1 MVSRFGVAAL
11 TKLIKSLGG
20 KAVTRRNI
28 SFLGGRG
35 PKQSLFNRPLTPREI
50 STSFGPGTKGGL
62 RDLNPQVQ
70 SLLDDSFGY
79 LNSNKL
85 NDIQKTILGNN
96 LTNLRNF
103 QLKPPPTLRG
113 GIITSQSFKDLYRAG
128 GRGSDFRDLGIRLAR
143 QKKNRFPGKVTKE
156 VQAVLKEIDN
166 RIIAKGDITIKK
178 FNSLSEIQK
187 NRLRRIEEPSIAEL
201 FPFLKFAEGGIA
213 SLDKPKR
220 GLVDE
225 PGSYA
230 GKTLFG
236 DIAEI
241 DIGESLKQTGSGFLN
256 LFSPSQIMELLSGAG
271 EGFKQIYFNL
281 KSNAEKED
289 LLKEIIGN
297 QFAKGGMVKDK
308 GLANILAV

>member
-11 TKLIKSLGG
+11 TQLIKSLGG

-28 SFLGGRG
+28 SFLGGKG
-35 PKQSLFNRPLTPREI
+35 PKQSLFNKPLSPREI
-50 STSFGPGTKGGL
+50 STSFGPGTKAGV

-96 LTNLRNF
+96 LTGLRNF
-103 QLKPPPTLRG
+103 QLTPPPTPG
-113 GIITSQSFKDLYRAG
+113 GIITAQSFKDLAKAG

-166 RIIAKGDITIKK
+166 RIVAKGDITIKQ

-201 FPFLKFAEGGIA
+201 FPFLKFAEGGMV
-213 SLDKPKR
+213 P
-220 GLVDE
+220 
-225 PGSYA
+225 
-230 GKTLFG
+230 
-236 DIAEI
+236 
-241 DIGESLKQTGSGFLN
+241 ESL
-256 LFSPSQIMELLSGAG
+256 
-271 EGFKQIYFNL
+271 
-281 KSNAEKED
+281 
-289 LLKEIIGN
+289 
-297 QFAKGGMVKDK
+297 

>member
-11 TKLIKSLGG
+11 TQLIKSLGG

-28 SFLGGRG
+28 SFLGSGKG
-35 PKQSLFNRPLTPREI
+35 PKQSLFNKPLTPREI

-103 QLKPPPTLRG
+103 QLKPPPTLLG

-128 GRGSDFRDLGIRLAR
+128 GRGSDFRDLGVRLAR

-166 RIIAKGDITIKK
+166 RIIAKGDITIKQ

-201 FPFLKFAEGGIA
+201 FPFLKFAEGGMV
-213 SLDKPKR
+213 P
-220 GLVDE
+220 
-225 PGSYA
+225 
-230 GKTLFG
+230 
-236 DIAEI
+236 
-241 DIGESLKQTGSGFLN
+241 ESL
-256 LFSPSQIMELLSGAG
+256 
-271 EGFKQIYFNL
+271 
-281 KSNAEKED
+281 
-289 LLKEIIGN
+289 
-297 QFAKGGMVKDK
+297 
-308 GLANILAV
+308 GLANLLAV

>member
-11 TKLIKSLGG
+11 TQLIKSLGG

-28 SFLGGRG
+28 SFLGGKG

-70 SLLDDSFGY
+70 TLLDDSFGY

-128 GRGSDFRDLGIRLAR
+128 GRGSDFRDLGIRLAQ

-166 RIIAKGDITIKK
+166 RIIAKGDITLKK

-187 NRLRRIEEPSIAEL
+187 NQLRRIEEPSIAEL
-201 FPFLKFAEGGIA
+201 FPFLKFAEGG
-213 SLDKPKR
+213 R
-220 GLVDE
+220 VNFE
-225 PGSYA
+225 
-230 GKTLFG
+230 
-236 DIAEI
+236 
-241 DIGESLKQTGSGFLN
+241 
-256 LFSPSQIMELLSGAG
+256 SGANSDYQQ
-271 EGFKQIYFNL
+271 F
-281 KSNAEKED
+281 EKFMEERGQAMKEFELQQ
-289 LLKEIIGN
+289 LLKEFNEYIKSSQGPEVIEV
-297 QFAKGGMVKDK
+297 AEGGMIKDK

>member
-11 TKLIKSLGG
+11 TQLIKSLGG

-28 SFLGGRG
+28 SFLGGKG

-70 SLLDDSFGY
+70 TLLDDSFGY

-128 GRGSDFRDLGIRLAR
+128 GRGSDFRDLGIRLAQ

-187 NRLRRIEEPSIAEL
+187 NQLRRIEEPSIAEL
-201 FPFLKFAEGGIA
+201 FPFLKFAEGG
-213 SLDKPKR
+213 R
-220 GLVDE
+220 VNFE
-225 PGSYA
+225 
-230 GKTLFG
+230 
-236 DIAEI
+236 
-241 DIGESLKQTGSGFLN
+241 
-256 LFSPSQIMELLSGAG
+256 SGANSDYQQFEKFMEERG
-271 EGFKQIYFNL
+271 QAMKEFELQQLLEEFNEYL
-281 KSNAEKED
+281 KSSQGPEVIEAAE
-289 LLKEIIGN
+289 
-297 QFAKGGMVKDK
+297 GGMIKDK
-308 GLANILAV
+308 GLANILAI

>member
-11 TKLIKSLGG
+11 TQLIKSLGG

-28 SFLGGRG
+28 SFLGGKC
-35 PKQSLFNRPLTPREI
+35 PKQSLFNKPLTPREI

-143 QKKNRFPGKVTKE
+143 QIKN
-156 VQAVLKEIDN
+156 
-166 RIIAKGDITIKK
+166 
-178 FNSLSEIQK
+178 
-187 NRLRRIEEPSIAEL
+187 
-201 FPFLKFAEGGIA
+201 
-213 SLDKPKR
+213 
-220 GLVDE
+220 
-225 PGSYA
+225 
-230 GKTLFG
+230 
-236 DIAEI
+236 
-241 DIGESLKQTGSGFLN
+241 
-256 LFSPSQIMELLSGAG
+256 
-271 EGFKQIYFNL
+271 
-281 KSNAEKED
+281 
-289 LLKEIIGN
+289 
-297 QFAKGGMVKDK
+297 
-308 GLANILAV
+308 

>member
-28 SFLGGRG
+28 SFLGPGKG
-35 PKQSLFNRPLTPREI
+35 PKQSLFNKPLTPREI

-201 FPFLKFAEGGIA
+201 FPFLKFAEGG
-213 SLDKPKR
+213 R
-220 GLVDE
+220 VNFE
-225 PGSYA
+225 
-230 GKTLFG
+230 
-236 DIAEI
+236 
-241 DIGESLKQTGSGFLN
+241 
-256 LFSPSQIMELLSGAG
+256 SGANSDYQQFEKFMEERG
-271 EGFKQIYFNL
+271 QAMKEFELQQLLEEFNEYL
-281 KSNAEKED
+281 KSSQGPEVIEAAE
-289 LLKEIIGN
+289 
-297 QFAKGGMVKDK
+297 GGMIKDK
-308 GLANILAV
+308 GLANILAI

>member
-11 TKLIKSLGG
+11 TQLIKSLGG

-28 SFLGGRG
+28 SFLGPGKG
-35 PKQSLFNRPLTPREI
+35 PKQSLFNKPLSPREI

-166 RIIAKGDITIKK
+166 RIVAKGDITIKQ

-201 FPFLKFAEGGIA
+201 FPFLKFAEGGMV
-213 SLDKPKR
+213 P
-220 GLVDE
+220 
-225 PGSYA
+225 
-230 GKTLFG
+230 
-236 DIAEI
+236 
-241 DIGESLKQTGSGFLN
+241 ESL
-256 LFSPSQIMELLSGAG
+256 
-271 EGFKQIYFNL
+271 
-281 KSNAEKED
+281 
-289 LLKEIIGN
+289 
-297 QFAKGGMVKDK
+297 

>member
-11 TKLIKSLGG
+11 TQLIKSLGG

-28 SFLGGRG
+28 SFLGGKG
-35 PKQSLFNRPLTPREI
+35 PKQSLFNKPLTPREI

-201 FPFLKFAEGGIA
+201 FPFLKFAEGGMV
-213 SLDKPKR
+213 P
-220 GLVDE
+220 
-225 PGSYA
+225 
-230 GKTLFG
+230 
-236 DIAEI
+236 
-241 DIGESLKQTGSGFLN
+241 ESL
-256 LFSPSQIMELLSGAG
+256 
-271 EGFKQIYFNL
+271 
-281 KSNAEKED
+281 
-289 LLKEIIGN
+289 
-297 QFAKGGMVKDK
+297 
-308 GLANILAV
+308 GLANLLAV

>member
-1 MVSRFGVAAL
+1 MVSRFGTAAL
-11 TKLIKSLGG
+11 TQLIKSLGG

-35 PKQSLFNRPLTPREI
+35 PKQSLFNRPLSPREI

-166 RIIAKGDITIKK
+166 RIVAKGDITIKQ

-201 FPFLKFAEGGIA
+201 FPFLKFAEGGMV
-213 SLDKPKR
+213 P
-220 GLVDE
+220 
-225 PGSYA
+225 
-230 GKTLFG
+230 
-236 DIAEI
+236 
-241 DIGESLKQTGSGFLN
+241 ESL
-256 LFSPSQIMELLSGAG
+256 
-271 EGFKQIYFNL
+271 
-281 KSNAEKED
+281 
-289 LLKEIIGN
+289 
-297 QFAKGGMVKDK
+297 

>member
-11 TKLIKSLGG
+11 TQLIKSLGG

-28 SFLGGRG
+28 SFLGGKG
-35 PKQSLFNRPLTPREI
+35 PKQSLFNKPLSPREI
-50 STSFGPGTKGGL
+50 STSFGPGTRNL
-62 RDLNPQVQ
+62 TPQVQ
-70 SLLDDSFGY
+70 TLLDDSYGY

-128 GRGSDFRDLGIRLAR
+128 GRGSDFRDLGIRLAKQR
-143 QKKNRFPGKVTKE
+143 KNRFPGKVTKE

-201 FPFLKFAEGGIA
+201 FPFLKFAEGGMV
-213 SLDKPKR
+213 P
-220 GLVDE
+220 
-225 PGSYA
+225 
-230 GKTLFG
+230 
-236 DIAEI
+236 
-241 DIGESLKQTGSGFLN
+241 ESL
-256 LFSPSQIMELLSGAG
+256 
-271 EGFKQIYFNL
+271 
-281 KSNAEKED
+281 
-289 LLKEIIGN
+289 
-297 QFAKGGMVKDK
+297 
-308 GLANILAV
+308 GLANLLAV

>member
-11 TKLIKSLGG
+11 TQLIKSLGG

-28 SFLGGRG
+28 SFLGSGKG
-35 PKQSLFNRPLTPREI
+35 PKQSLFNKPLSPREI
-50 STSFGPGTKGGL
+50 STSFGPGTRNL
-62 RDLNPQVQ
+62 TPQVQ
-70 SLLDDSFGY
+70 TLLDDSYGY

-128 GRGSDFRDLGIRLAR
+128 GRGSDFRDLGVRLAR

-166 RIIAKGDITIKK
+166 RIVAKGDITIKR

-201 FPFLKFAEGGIA
+201 FPFLKFAEGGMV
-213 SLDKPKR
+213 P
-220 GLVDE
+220 
-225 PGSYA
+225 
-230 GKTLFG
+230 
-236 DIAEI
+236 
-241 DIGESLKQTGSGFLN
+241 ESL
-256 LFSPSQIMELLSGAG
+256 
-271 EGFKQIYFNL
+271 
-281 KSNAEKED
+281 
-289 LLKEIIGN
+289 
-297 QFAKGGMVKDK
+297 
-308 GLANILAV
+308 GLANLLAV

>member
-11 TKLIKSLGG
+11 TQLIKSLGG

-28 SFLGGRG
+28 SFLGGKG
-35 PKQSLFNRPLTPREI
+35 PKQSLFNKPLTPREI

-128 GRGSDFRDLGIRLAR
+128 GRGSDFRDLGIRLAQ

-166 RIIAKGDITIKK
+166 RIIAKGDITLKK

-187 NRLRRIEEPSIAEL
+187 NQLRRIEEPSIAEL
-201 FPFLKFAEGGIA
+201 FPFLKFAEGG
-213 SLDKPKR
+213 R
-220 GLVDE
+220 VNFE
-225 PGSYA
+225 
-230 GKTLFG
+230 
-236 DIAEI
+236 
-241 DIGESLKQTGSGFLN
+241 
-256 LFSPSQIMELLSGAG
+256 SGANSDYQQ
-271 EGFKQIYFNL
+271 F
-281 KSNAEKED
+281 EKFMEERGQAMKEFELQQ
-289 LLKEIIGN
+289 LLKEFNEYIKSSQGPEVIEV
-297 QFAKGGMVKDK
+297 AEGGMIKDK

>member
-11 TKLIKSLGG
+11 TQLIKSLGG

-28 SFLGGRG
+28 SFLGGKG

-201 FPFLKFAEGGIA
+201 FPFLKFAEGG
-213 SLDKPKR
+213 R
-220 GLVDE
+220 VNFE
-225 PGSYA
+225 
-230 GKTLFG
+230 
-236 DIAEI
+236 
-241 DIGESLKQTGSGFLN
+241 
-256 LFSPSQIMELLSGAG
+256 SGANSDYQQFEKFMEERG
-271 EGFKQIYFNL
+271 QAMKEFELQQLLEEFNEYL
-281 KSNAEKED
+281 KSSQGPEVIEAAE
-289 LLKEIIGN
+289 
-297 QFAKGGMVKDK
+297 GGMIKDK
-308 GLANILAV
+308 GLANILAI